1 MSTRS
6 LLIDTAAKIFADH
19 TDKRSLDAAEAGDFP
34 ESLWQVI
41 ASNGLHEMALPNS
54 GIDLADVFAV
64 FKVAGRYALPVPLPE
79 IVLANRWRASSEGF
93 VSVGFFQSDAQ
104 GDRATSVPWG
114 RKAERVLAIADDGL
128 RELKVATTEHGQNMA
143 GEAAD
148 LVQGEQVAVY
158 QPDEDPLALLA
169 LARTMQMAGGLEQV
183 LELSLRY
190 ATEREQF
197 GRPIS
202 GFQAIQHNLAVMA
215 AETAAAIRSA
225 DAAAD
230 ALANSSPERL
240 PLEIAAGKARVG
252 EACGV
257 VAELAHQV
265 HGAMGFTYE
274 HELHHVTR
282 RLWSWRDEF
291 GGETYWQSRLGYAL
305 AGSDGDSLWSFI
317 ASRD

>member
-6 LLIDTAAKIFADH
+6 LLVDTAAKIFADH
-19 TDKRSLDAAEAGDFP
+19 TDKRSLDAAEAGEFP
-34 ESLWQVI
+34 EALWQI
-41 ASNGLHEMALPNS
+41 ITSNGLHEMALPNS
-54 GIDLADVFAV
+54 GIELADVYAV
-64 FKVAGRYALPVPLPE
+64 FKVAGRFALPLPLPE
-79 IVLANRWRASSEGF
+79 LVLANRWRGSAEGF
-93 VSVGFFQSDAQ
+93 VSVGFFQSGAE
-104 GDRATSVPWG
+104 GNRASSVPWG
-114 RKAERVLAIADDGL
+114 RRADRVLAIAEDGL
-128 RELKVATTEHGQNMA
+128 HELSVDSAENHQNMA
-143 GEAAD
+143 GEAVD
-148 LVQGEQVAVY
+148 LVQGDEIAVH
-158 QPDEDPLALLA
+158 QPDEDPLLLLA
-169 LARTMQMAGGLEQV
+169 LARTLQMAGGLEQV
-183 LELSLRY
+183 LDLSLRY

-202 GFQAIQHNLAVMA
+202 GFQAIQHNLAIMA

-230 ALANSSPERL
+230 ALTNASPERL

-282 RLWSWRDEF
+282 RLWAWRDEY
-291 GGETYWQSRLGYAL
+291 GGETYWQQRLGYAL

>member
-1 MSTRS
+1 
-6 LLIDTAAKIFADH
+6 
-19 TDKRSLDAAEAGDFP
+19 
-34 ESLWQVI
+34 
-41 ASNGLHEMALPNS
+41 
-54 GIDLADVFAV
+54 
-64 FKVAGRYALPVPLPE
+64 
-79 IVLANRWRASSEGF
+79 
-93 VSVGFFQSDAQ
+93 
-104 GDRATSVPWG
+104 
-114 RKAERVLAIADDGL
+114 VLAIADDGL
-128 RELKVATTEHGQNMA
+128 HELNVEATQSQQNMA

-148 LVQGEQVAVY
+148 QVQGTEITVH
-158 QPDEDPLALLA
+158 QPNEDPLLLLA

-183 LELSLRY
+183 LDLSLRY
-190 ATEREQF
+190 ATERQQF

-230 ALANSSPERL
+230 ALANASPQRL

-257 VAELAHQV
+257 VAELAHQI

-282 RLWSWRDEF
+282 RLWAWRDEF
-291 GGETYWQSRLGYAL
+291 GGETYWQQRLGYAL
-305 AGSDGDSLWSFI
+305 AGSDGDGLWSFI